1 MKMAETNQPKPL
13 FTVVG
18 QEPDTPQPTPQQ
30 YAQAISLIQIG
41 LSTLWQQF
49 VVAVAHAFTLFS
61 CASVFVL
68 YFCTSDPNVHQLIML
83 GGYSIFILAANYLV
97 IRSRHK

>member
-1 MKMAETNQPKPL
+1 MVEQSQPNPL
-13 FTVVG
+13 FRVVG
-18 QEPDTPQPTPQQ
+18 TEPDTPPQPTNQQ

-41 LSTLWQQF
+41 LSTVWQQF
-49 VVAVAHAFTLFS
+49 VIAVAHAFTLFS

-83 GGYSIFILAANYLV
+83 GGYSLFILAANYLV